1 MSRAIIEVRFS
12 INLYQ
17 RRLVLL
23 CFEVEF
29 GLPIQLLADAVVD
42 WDIQLDLERWI
53 AVPRLPFGAAG
64 PAVPAPV
71 LRRVPDVEL
80 GHPELD

>member
-17 RRLVLL
+17 RRLLLL
-23 CFEVEF
+23 CLELEF

-53 AVPRLPFGAAG
+53 AVPRWPAAG
-64 PAVPAPV
+64 PAAPAPV

-80 GHPELD
+80 GQPELD